1 MPLRF
6 IAIDLRKTK
15 IQAVR
20 FTAEGLQEARVVLS
34 TNAQDGVDAGVRR
47 IRSAIRQVWPMQDAV
62 SAIGIAVPGMLD
74 AKRGV
79 LRSSIEL
86 PGWQDVPFRDTLVE
100 TFGVPVFVGESA
112 GVAAL
117 AEQRFGVGQGVA
129 DLVYIAIGDT
139 LESGIVLNNRLFT
152 GGNGLG
158 GGIGYIAVAHPD
170 AVAERRNFAYLGT
183 LLSSKTILKRVR
195 NRIENGELSQLPE
208 MINGDMSLLT
218 IEVVCEAARQ
228 NDPPAKT
235 VLAETGTYL
244 GMALVSLMHM
254 LNPSLFVLDGIVR
267 FAGDTILGSMR
278 TSIAALATAI
288 YQEHTRTVLAQ
299 FGSDIGSWGALALCL
314 MELGL

>member
-6 IAIDLRKTK
+6 VAIDLRKTK

-20 FTAEGLQEARVVLS
+20 FTADGLQEARVVLS
-34 TNAQDGVDAGVRR
+34 TNAQDGVDAGLRR
-47 IRSAIRQVWPMQDAV
+47 IRSAIRQVWPMQEAI
-62 SAIGIAVPGMLD
+62 SAIGISVPGMLD
-74 AKRGV
+74 ARHGM
-79 LRSSIEL
+79 LRSAVEL

-100 TFGVPVFVGESA
+100 TFGVPVFVGQSA

-139 LESGIVLNNRLFT
+139 LESGIVLDNRLFT

-158 GGIGYIAVAHPD
+158 GGIGHIAVAHPD
-170 AVAERRNFAYLGT
+170 SKTGRRNVAYLET

-195 NRIENGELSQLPE
+195 NRIASGEPSQLPE
-208 MINGDMSLLT
+208 MVSDDMSLLT

-228 NDPPAKT
+228 NDPSAKA

-244 GMALVSLMHM
+244 GVAIVSLMHL
-254 LNPSLFVLDGIVR
+254 LNPSMFILDGIVR
-267 FAGDTILGSMR
+267 FAGDTLLSSMR
-278 TSIAALATAI
+278 QSITTLAPDV
-288 YQEHTRTVLAQ
+288 YRKHTRTVLAQ